1 MKSIKDETTSKYSQ
15 YSWNLQIAE
24 ANKYQCR
31 HDWLWNKKSTPTTD
45 YDLWVIVDGR
55 GKIAR
60 GDKTYQIASGDCF
73 LLRPDEDYYARQTP
87 NNHLSVI
94 YIHFDFYDEFGHLIK
109 VNNHDL
115 PPFYRRMKAFPFFI
129 KILNRVIYYYRNKNI
144 ILANEWLKIAFAEL
158 NYQDNQINENNN
170 RINNSENYIKD
181 LCIKINSSPEK
192 NYYLPELADDAGYS
206 KDHFSRIFKKITGE
220 SFIDYVINSRIESAK
235 ILLLSSSYS
244 IKKIATI
251 LGYKDL
257 FFFSKQ
263 FKQKTAQSPTL
274 YRG

>member
-1 MKSIKDETTSKYSQ
+1 MTSTKDERTSRYTP
-15 YSWNLQIAE
+15 YRWNLQIAA
-24 ANKYQCR
+24 ANKYECSS
-31 HDWLWNKKSTPTTD
+31 DWVWNKKSTPTTD

-55 GKIAR
+55 GTIER

-73 LLRPDEDYYARQTP
+73 LLRPDEDYYAEQTP

-94 YIHFDFYDEFGHLIK
+94 YIHFDFYDEYGNHIK

-115 PPFYRRMKAFPFFI
+115 PPFYRRMGTFPFFI
-129 KILNRVIYYYRNKNI
+129 KILNRVICYHQNGDTT
-144 ILANEWLKIAFAEL
+144 LASEWLKIAFSEL
-158 NYQDNQINENNN
+158 NYQDNQISEDNSRIDN
-170 RINNSENYIKD
+170 RENYIKD

-192 NYYLPELADDAGYS
+192 DYYLPELAKDAGYS
-206 KDHFSRIFKKITGE
+206 KDHFSRIFKKFTGE

-244 IKKIATI
+244 IQKIAAM
-251 LGYKDL
+251 LGYNDL
-257 FFFSKQ
+257 YFFSKQ
-263 FKQKTAQSPTL
+263 FKNKTGQSPTL